1 MTKPH
6 VHQSPERGTPFVA
19 CCSLAGRDHNLH
31 VHAFTGLKPDALA
44 TYLAALGVM
53 RLLAEQKDASVR
65 GFWRDEHFVLV
76 SELDWEA
83 IERFFLEKEGFAPT
97 PILAPWNME
106 SGFFSLKPTDANTD
120 EADEALDVPEVSDG
134 GENVDGVL
142 LDDDE
147 QAEEEGDEADQA
159 VGDPLLDRFASSSAQ
174 RLASFRRAIEI
185 ALAAIP
191 IELRSAEEAARRAHD
206 EMKKMSAEERAKY
219 KGALKELAAE
229 ERVVAELKADVEAK
243 KTAVK
248 GVAKGAPEHEA
259 LKEAQERFKKA
270 QEQQKTVK
278 KKAQD
283 LAKELKRAEKRAKED
298 KQLKKHIADAKAHFK
313 ENQGA
318 TKDRLIADLR
328 ASWGAEGQQW
338 VNAAVALDEKGE
350 AGFTSLFGSGG
361 NDGRMEYTKNLR
373 YHLDALFD
381 VGTGDARN
389 DTAARLKAAIFGTP
403 TNLLVNKAVGQFF
416 PGRAGGTNMGVGF
429 SGGAGINPWE
439 FVLMLEGAVALVAGL
454 SRRGDV
460 EKARVSSPFWV
471 EGASAGFGS
480 ASEREGS
487 PRGEQWLPLWSQP
500 LRYDELVELIR
511 EGRAQVGRRQTTR
524 AADLVLATARLGLA
538 RGIDSLQRFAYLQR
552 NGQSNLAV
560 PTGRFRVAS
569 RSHQALLDEVA
580 PWIDRLA
587 SQGREKNA
595 PTSLGVIGRRTQE
608 ALFAVCRQ
616 EATSTLWRK
625 LLVMLGDAELAL
637 LRAGKKPARRPLP
650 GLSSGWL
657 AAVDDGTQEGR
668 TALRLALGLA
678 SQHSPRERESAPLMD
693 SVRRHFLPLDNRDK
707 PPPRF
712 KLDEKGR
719 VQRDPEHVCIGRDLV
734 TDAIALVER
743 RSIWARASTEKRE
756 RAALLPLEAV
766 SGCEA
771 TLEEIGAWVRGEVS
785 DEIVLALVRPLLGLK
800 WNEFDAGHVPKPL
813 FRGAPDPLH
822 MLFRLAHLPFDVPVQ
837 GPDGRTET
845 EVTVRLDPEPLRR
858 LAAGDLDG
866 ALKVAIRRLDAS
878 GIRPV
883 FRHGVATRA
892 LARRL
897 AASLAFPISRDDAA
911 RAARLVCKP
920 YDVKDAEEVPS
931 TPV

>member
-1 MTKPH
+1 MTKLY
-6 VHQSPERGTPFVA
+6 VHE
-19 CCSLAGRDHNLH
+19 LA
-31 VHAFTGLKPDALA
+31 GLKPDALA
-44 TYLAALGVM
+44 TYLAALGIM
-53 RLLAEQKDASVR
+53 RLLAEQKDPNVR
-65 GFWRDEHFVLV
+65 GFWRNEHFVLV
-76 SELDWEA
+76 SELDGEA
-83 IERFFLEKEGFAPT
+83 IERFFLEKEGYAPT

-106 SGFFSLKPTDANTD
+106 SGFYSLKPTDASTD
-120 EADEALDVPEVSDG
+120 AVAEALDASKASIG
-134 GENVDGVL
+134 GENADSVL

-147 QAEEEGDEADQA
+147 QAEEEDDETDQA
-159 VGDPLLDRFASSSAQ
+159 VGDPLLDRFASASAQ
-174 RLASFRRAIEI
+174 RFASFRRAVEI

-191 IELRSAEEAARRAHD
+191 SELRSAEEASRRAHD
-206 EMKKMSAEERAKY
+206 EMTKISAEERARY
-219 KGALKELAAE
+219 KDALKELAAE

-248 GVAKGAPEHEA
+248 EAAKGAREREA
-259 LKEAQERFKKA
+259 LEQAQVRFKKA
-270 QEQQKTVK
+270 QELQKTVK
-278 KKAQD
+278 KKAQE
-283 LAKELKRAEKRAKED
+283 LAKKLKRAEKRAKED
-298 KQLKKHIADAKAHFK
+298 KQLKKCIADAKAHFK
-313 ENQGA
+313 EKQRA

-328 ASWGAEGQQW
+328 ARWGAEGQQW
-338 VNAAVALDEKGE
+338 VNAAIALDEKGK

-361 NDGRMEYTKNLR
+361 NDRRMEYTKNLR

-389 DTAARLKAAIFGTP
+389 DTAARLKAAIFGMP

-416 PGRAGGTNMGVGF
+416 PGRATDGTNMGAGF
-429 SGGAGINPWE
+429 RGRAGINPWE
-439 FVLMLEGAVALVAGL
+439 FVLMLEGAVALVAGM

-524 AADLVLATARLGLA
+524 AADLVRATARLGLA

-560 PTGRFRVAS
+560 SIGRFRVAS
-569 RSHQALLDEVA
+569 RSHQALLDDVA
-580 PWIDRLA
+580 PWIDRLVWYA
-587 SQGREKNA
+587 KRTKDNNV
-595 PTSLGVIGRRTQE
+595 PFSLGVIARRTQD
-608 ALFAVCRQ
+608 ALFAVCQ
-616 EATSTLWRK
+616 HEATSREWRE
-625 LLVMLGDAELAL
+625 LLVTLGDAELAL
-637 LRAGKKPARRPLP
+637 LRSGKNPARWPLP
-650 GLSSGWL
+650 RLSSGWL
-657 AAVDDGTQEGR
+657 AAVDDGTPESR
-668 TALRLALGLA
+668 TALRLALALA
-678 SQHSPRERESAPLMD
+678 SQHRQRERERSPLVD
-693 SVRRHFLPLDNRDK
+693 SVRRHFLPLEDGEK
-707 PPPRF
+707 PRF

-719 VQRDPEHVCIGRDLV
+719 VQRDPEHVCVGRDLV

-743 RSIWARASTEKRE
+743 RSIWARSSNEKRE
-756 RAALLPLEAV
+756 RAPRLPLEAV
-766 SGCEA
+766 SGCES
-771 TLEEIGAWVRGEVS
+771 TPEEIGAWVRGEVS
-785 DEIVLALVRPLLGLK
+785 DEIVLGLVRPLLGLK
-800 WNEFDAGHVPKPL
+800 WNEFDAGHVPKPRL
-813 FRGAPDPLH
+813 RAAPDPLQ

-866 ALKVAIRRLDAS
+866 ALKIVNRRLDAS
-878 GIRPV
+878 GLRPV
-883 FRHGVATRA
+883 FRRGVATPA

-920 YDVKDAEEVPS
+920 YDVKDAEELPS